1 MFEVGECI
9 KHNRYGICQI
19 DKIRMRKMS
28 NGKKRQYYDMHTLQG
43 IETTISSPVDN
54 DDLLPVTSLETIDEL
69 LEVITKLPSVW
80 IDDNR
85 QRADKFQQLLNKGDI
100 FELSAMITTLYAKR
114 EEKRNEGKSLPVN
127 DIKLLEQAETKL
139 HNELAFQLEIDP
151 SKVSAFIAETVKQ
164 QKEKK

>member
-1 MFEVGECI
+1 MFEVGDCI

-43 IETTISSPVDN
+43 IETQISSPVDN
-54 DDLLPVTSLETIDEL
+54 EDLIEVTSLETIDEL

-85 QRADKFQQLLNKGDI
+85 KRADKFQLLLNKGDV
-100 FELSAMITTLYAKR
+100 FDLAAMIRTLYDKR

-127 DIKLLEQAETKL
+127 DIKMLEQAEEKL
-139 HNELAFQLEIDP
+139 HNEIAFQLKMDP
-151 SKVSAFIAETVKQ
+151 SKVSAYIADVVKKQ
-164 QKEKK
+164 NNEK